1 MVKKLLKQELSY
13 YLRHLSAVFIVLLG
27 VALMGRFVRFFES
40 EGAGYA
46 LLNGS
51 ATAAL
56 FIGSYAA
63 LILTTIFCIIRFF
76 KNLFGSEGYLT
87 LTLPASEGQHL
98 FAKLIGAM
106 AANLATFLVIIAAF
120 NLFYAGEWTVE
131 VWKSL
136 LYLTDFIAE
145 LAGVDFGVYVIEIL
159 ILLPISAAAG
169 YLTYYVCIC
178 MGQTLRR
185 GRIIAAIGIY
195 YGLNLLLQILM
206 TVLILVCSTYRVE
219 LGLIPA
225 LEWIETNPIA
235 FIHVFLF
242 ISIVINALWGGLCF
256 GLSRRIMRRKL
267 NLE

>member
-98 FAKLIGAM
+98 FAKLVGALIANV
-106 AANLATFLVIIAAF
+106 AAILAIVAAF
-120 NLFYAGEWTVE
+120 NLFYAGEWAVE
-131 VWKSL
+131 IWKSL
-136 LYLTDFIAE
+136 LYLMHRIAGI
-145 LAGVDFGVYVIEIL
+145 AGADFGFYIL
-159 ILLPISAAAG
+159 ETVVLMLIYTLAA
-169 YLTYYVCIC
+169 YLTYYFCIC
-178 MGQTLRR
+178 VGQTLRR
-185 GRIIAAIGIY
+185 GRVIAAIGIY
-195 YGLNLLLQILM
+195 YGLSLLTQMVSTALILM
-206 TVLILVCSTYRVE
+206 FDIYNVE
-219 LGLIPA
+219 LKLTVV
-225 LEWIETNPIA
+225 LDWINSNPNA
-235 FIHVFLF
+235 FVHILLCVF
-242 ISIVINALWGGLCF
+242 IVIFALWGWLCF
-256 GLSRRIMRRKL
+256 GLSRRIIRRKL